1 MQRTIPPALAK
12 PVRKWLRACAGVA
25 LTVDVLTRLVHLET
39 GRLWTHAEVQRAL
52 LAEVEAGRVVVSPR
66 RVRGYRWAQA
76 VPVGQA

>member
-1 MQRTIPPALAK
+1 MPRTIPAALAK
-12 PVRKWLRACAGVA
+12 PVRQWLRACAGVA
-25 LTVDVLTRLVHLET
+25 LPVDVLTRLVQLET